1 MHGGCFVT
9 QPVHTLQ
16 PSRASN
22 RCSRSDRTH
31 CPGRSVIF
39 FRRRSPGLL
48 SPSSMMPTRKAHPC
62 AALLLAGSLCALC
75 GHASAA
81 MHGWPG
87 PFQEPERT
95 PQHAMQRPG
104 YLGVSLRDL
113 DSAEATRFN
122 LHGAMGA
129 MIVTVDRD
137 APAWGAGLRPG
148 DVLLELNGQP
158 VDGVDVLRRRLRDCY
173 AGTSITLRVRRR
185 GEDMSFAVALGDQDL
200 IAQNAL
206 TLHLRAVG
214 NGAGSSAASPAS
226 LGFAAPFPASSPPP
240 ATRASHGVASTL
252 FDALMPA
259 STYTGLEV
267 DPLTPQLAAFF
278 GVRAGGGVL
287 VTAVSAGSPA
297 SVSGFTAG
305 DVIVRAGEKSV
316 ATRAELAR
324 ALHKGRGTPVPVAV
338 LRDRHELV
346 LSLLPGKRKKL

>member
-1 MHGGCFVT
+1 
-9 QPVHTLQ
+9 
-16 PSRASN
+16 
-22 RCSRSDRTH
+22 
-31 CPGRSVIF
+31 
-39 FRRRSPGLL
+39 
-48 SPSSMMPTRKAHPC
+48 MMLTRKAHPC
-62 AALLLAGSLCALC
+62 AALLLAGSLIALC
-75 GHASAA
+75 VPGTDASAVTP
-81 MHGWPG
+81 GWPG
-87 PFQEPERT
+87 PSQEQERG
-95 PQHAMQRPG
+95 PQHATQRPG

-113 DSAEATRFN
+113 DSAEATHLN

-137 APAWGAGLRPG
+137 APAWSAGLRPG

-173 AGTSITLRVRRR
+173 AGLSVTLRVRRR

-206 TLHLRAVG
+206 NLHLRIAG
-214 NGAGSSAASPAS
+214 NGAGFGAAPPGG
-226 LGFAAPFPASSPPP
+226 LGFAAPLPASPPPP
-240 ATRASHGVASTL
+240 ATRASHGVASTF

-297 SVSGFTAG
+297 AVAGFTAG
-305 DVIVRAGEKSV
+305 DVIVRAGEKDV
-316 ATRAELAR
+316 ATRGELAH
-324 ALHKGRGTPVPVAV
+324 AFHKGRGTPVPVAV
-338 LRDRHELV
+338 LRDRHALV
-346 LSLLPGKRKKL
+346 LSLSPGKRKKL

>member
-1 MHGGCFVT
+1 M
-9 QPVHTLQ
+9 L
-16 PSRASN
+16 
-22 RCSRSDRTH
+22 
-31 CPGRSVIF
+31 
-39 FRRRSPGLL
+39 
-48 SPSSMMPTRKAHPC
+48 TRKAQPR
-62 AALLLAGSLCALC
+62 AALLLAGSLLALC
-75 GHASAA
+75 TPRTDASAA
-81 MHGWPG
+81 VHGWPDA
-87 PFQEPERT
+87 PQELERG

-113 DSAEATRFN
+113 DSLEATRFN

-137 APAWGAGLRPG
+137 APAWSAGLRPG

-185 GEDMSFAVALGDQDL
+185 GEDMSFAVALGAQDL

-206 TLHLRAVG
+206 NLHLRPAG
-214 NGAGSSAASPAS
+214 NGAGFSEAPPGG
-226 LGFAAPFPASSPPP
+226 LRFAAPFPASAPPP
-240 ATRASHGVASTL
+240 PVRANHGMASTL

-259 STYTGLEV
+259 SSYTGLEG

-278 GVRAGGGVL
+278 GVHAGRGVL

-297 SVSGFTAG
+297 AGAGFAAG
-305 DVIVRAGEKSV
+305 DVIVRAGDTYV
-316 ATRAELAR
+316 ATRGELAR
-324 ALHKGRGTPVPVAV
+324 ALHKGRGAPVPVAL